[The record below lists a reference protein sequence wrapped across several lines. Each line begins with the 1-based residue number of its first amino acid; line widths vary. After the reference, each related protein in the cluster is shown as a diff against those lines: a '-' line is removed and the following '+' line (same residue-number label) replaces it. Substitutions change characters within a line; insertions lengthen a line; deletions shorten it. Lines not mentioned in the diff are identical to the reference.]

1 MAQHLTP
8 QQAAAFRDCIRPML
22 NFVGRCRR
30 RLERLGFDQNG
41 ALFRAVAKAYDALF
55 ALHVELHYASCTSG
69 VYKADQDQPDV
80 KATDQAQVPPSH
92 SET

>member
-30 RLERLGFDQNG
+30 RLERLGFDKNN
-41 ALFRAVAKAYDALF
+41 ALYRSVDNAYCALF
-55 ALHVELHYASCTSG
+55 ALHIDLHYASCTSG
-69 VYKADQDQPDV
+69 VYKASEDEPQV
-80 KATDQAQVPPSH
+80 KATDQAPTLPSRPDA
-92 SET
+92 